1 MQHAEHELR
10 LLLARNPAGWAETL
24 GLLDEAKALV
34 IVVKGRV
41 IGPCHAVSGRSDWS
55 SRRAG
60 GVTGSVTGWDAPTRT
75 GPMPTAAQAP
85 TAGGDPPSAVTAQLD
100 QLTDGGP
107 ADEVSVAALN
117 VSTGKSELPV
127 RRPQRDLHRTRDQAG
142 HPRDPAAGA
151 RGLRSGIEDADRSAA
166 TAMIENND
174 AATKLWGGRRGWGG
188 IRPTTGWAP
197 PARWGAPARRV
208 LGAEHHQRRR
218 PDHPAR
224 NLVLPGPL
232 DPTSRASALGIDA
245 STRDRPV
252 MGDSAGS
259 TLTQSLARA
268 ALPAIT
274 SKQ

>member
-1 MQHAEHELR
+1 MRELHQVAGRYAIMQHAEHELR

-127 RRPQRDLHRTRDQAG
+127 RRPQR
-142 HPRDPAAGA
+142 P
-151 RGLRSGIEDADRSAA
+151 DA
-166 TAMIENND
+166 
-174 AATKLWGGRRGWGG
+174 
-188 IRPTTGWAP
+188 
-197 PARWGAPARRV
+197 
-208 LGAEHHQRRR
+208 
-218 PDHPAR
+218 
-224 NLVLPGPL
+224 
-232 DPTSRASALGIDA
+232 
-245 STRDRPV
+245 
-252 MGDSAGS
+252 
-259 TLTQSLARA
+259 
-268 ALPAIT
+268 
-274 SKQ
+274 